1 LTALRK
7 LPLLEP
13 ETAFFWTSGADGVLR
28 IQRCSDCGRYQHP
41 PLILCQA
48 CHSDAVEP
56 SAVSGKGRVRTWTVN
71 RQAWL
76 PGLEE
81 PFVFAAIELA
91 EQAELYVLSNV
102 LAQPDAVSTGLPVQ
116 VCFEQQDD
124 VWIPLFQPVEAVDE
138 R

>member
-1 LTALRK
+1 LSVPRK

-13 ETAFFWTSGADGVLR
+13 ETEFFWTSGADGVLR

-48 CHSDAVEP
+48 CHSDAVAP
-56 SAVSGKGRVRTWTVN
+56 SPVSGKGRVRTWTVN

-81 PFVFAAIELA
+81 PFVFAAVELD

-102 LAQPDAVSTGLPVQ
+102 LAQPETVCAGLPVQ
-116 VCFEQQDD
+116 VCFEAQDD
-124 VWIPLFQPVEAVDE
+124 VWIPLFKPAESG